1 MLQNAVEVVAA
12 EVVVVAEAL
21 KTRVSISFLGII
33 HPEGNDRFQFLRARS
48 LSVWLYWI
56 GMLALNL

>member
-21 KTRVSISFLGII
+21 KTRVSISFLGTV
-33 HPEGNDRFQFLRARS
+33 HPEGNDCSHFLRARS
-48 LSVWLYWI
+48 LYV
-56 GMLALNL
+56 